1 MNRTSDIQE
10 YRELTRKR
18 EKLEA
23 EFQRLRGREE
33 ELLKQLKGY
42 KVKNVEDAQE
52 WIEEVSKKI
61 QSRKRKI
68 EKLESEAKQL
78 IRQIEGVLR

>member
-42 KVKNVEDAQE
+42 KFKNVEDAQE